1 MIITSIH
8 AENVLKYS
16 VLELDNIPEQGLIS
30 VTGDNESGKSSIG
43 ESICFALFGR
53 SFSLGPDELDKV
65 IRWGE
70 SRCSIRLGFVTQDR
84 KRYQISRFLDKQGNH
99 GASISLAGQDPLVR
113 GVDEVAEKLRAII
126 GFGYIEFIESFYL
139 AQREISTPNPHSFAV
154 KAMAGIDAME
164 KAITS
169 CEAESEGFGEQ
180 QLETEAEK
188 AVIDSKIATLN
199 LVQGHLEALQA
210 KHQDLSDRIQHAHQH
225 IRELAERTLLA
236 KKTGD
241 RLLRGAKAWMAVKPG
256 LSYQDYLK
264 QAASLDTLLAGIDP
278 GWEDDSHTTAPV
290 SDLHSFAT
298 QARRRLQVFDALRER
313 AARHKT
319 QLRIALG
326 EATQPHPDE
335 VDEDEG
341 GSNDANPPG
350 GTLITRQQ
358 QLQQQQQAQQSERR
372 YWRIA
377 LAIGT
382 TGAVALIGWWWLLG
396 HPAAQQSIPGADWA
410 SLPALLDWLPVGA
423 AVLAVFAVSSGW
435 YALRLSG
442 TLRENQQQQQQNAT
456 EQATARDH
464 IERLSAL
471 DDSPLPQALALL
483 GELQD
488 PAVRERAVQF
498 SNGPGRTLLDA
509 DEHHRHQRLLRK
521 KVIAVTDGLVKFQS
535 DASEES
541 SRQDAAIVS
550 DGEQREALQKDIDIE
565 QERVRQ
571 HLELTAVA
579 SNLDKRLQDLG
590 HRMQV
595 RELGIDLLGGAIHY
609 ISQRFNTEVRN
620 LSADSLPKFTNGRY
634 EHLQI
639 DENLNVK
646 AFSAEKRDFM
656 QLDEISSGTQ
666 RQIMLAVRMSL
677 SQKLVNSVIQGPQSL
692 FLDEPFAFFDE
703 DRTASSLAVLPEV
716 SGDFTQIWVTSQK
729 FPARSHFDIHIECN
743 ARESESPWVRTATES
758 NE

>member
-53 SFSLGPDELDKV
+53 TFSLGPDELDKV

-70 SRCSIRLGFVTQDR
+70 SRCSIRLGFVTPDR

-99 GASISLAGQDPLVR
+99 GASISLIGEDPLVR
-113 GVDEVAEKLRAII
+113 GVDEVAEQLRAII
-126 GFGYIEFIESFYL
+126 GFGYLEFVESFYL

-154 KAMAGIDAME
+154 KAMAGVDAME

-169 CEAESEGFGEQ
+169 CEAESQGFSEQ
-180 QLETEAEK
+180 RTETEAEK
-188 AVIDSKIATLN
+188 AKIDGEIATLN
-199 LVQGHLEALQA
+199 LVQGHLEALQT
-210 KHQDLSDRIQHAHQH
+210 KHQDLSDQIQHAHQR
-225 IRELAERTLLA
+225 IRELAEHTLLA

-256 LSYQDYLK
+256 LSYNNYLD
-264 QAASLDTLLAGIDP
+264 QAGKLDTLLTAIDP
-278 GWEDDSHTTAPV
+278 VWEDDSHTTEPV
-290 SDLHSFAT
+290 AGLRSFAT

-313 AARHKT
+313 ASKHKA
-319 QLRIALG
+319 QLRIAIG
-326 EATQPHPDE
+326 ESAQPHPDE
-335 VDEDEG
+335 A
-341 GSNDANPPG
+341 DAQPLENG
-350 GTLITRQQ
+350 QTAAAGETLITQQQ

-377 LAIGT
+377 LTTCILGAI
-382 TGAVALIGWWWLLG
+382 ALAGWWWLLG
-396 HPAAQQSIPGADWA
+396 HPPAQQQIPGADWA
-410 SLPALLDWLPVGA
+410 QLPALLDWLPIVA
-423 AVLAVFAVSSGW
+423 AVLAVFAISSGW

-442 TLRENQQQQQQNAT
+442 RLRQTQQQLQHNAS

-464 IERLSAL
+464 IERLQAL
-471 DDSPLPQALALL
+471 DDTPLPQALTLL

-488 PAVRERAVQF
+488 PVIADRAGQF
-498 SNGPGRTLLDA
+498 RNGPGRTLLDET
-509 DEHHRHQRLLRK
+509 EHGKHQLLLRR
-521 KVIAVTDGLVKFQS
+521 KVVTTTDALQQFQR
-535 DASEES
+535 DASDES
-541 SRQDAAIVS
+541 SRLDAAIIS
-550 DGEQREALQKDIDIE
+550 NEKQREDLKKDIDIE

-579 SNLDKRLQDLG
+579 SNLDNRLQDLSR
-590 HRMQV
+590 RMQV
-595 RELGIDLLGGAIHY
+595 RELGVDLLNGAIHY

-620 LSADSLPKFTNGRY
+620 LSADSLLKFTNDRY

-639 DENLNVK
+639 DEDLNVK

-743 ARESESPWVRTATES
+743 ARESESPWVRAAGEG
-758 NE
+758 